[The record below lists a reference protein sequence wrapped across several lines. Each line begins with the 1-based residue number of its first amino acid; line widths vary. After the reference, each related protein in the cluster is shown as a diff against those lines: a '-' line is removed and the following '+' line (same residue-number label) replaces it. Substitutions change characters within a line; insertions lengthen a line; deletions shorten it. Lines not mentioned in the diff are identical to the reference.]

1 MKAPFLESPTEETI
15 IAQVRS
21 DHQDLRGKVIQ
32 LPEVF
37 GYVDEDLR
45 HFHLEPPATFRVL
58 ESDDKSLV
66 HWNDKWCDPYWDLEL
81 VSTHPELTGVR
92 SFFCH
97 GHSYQLGSG
106 RTDRTRLAI
115 QPEPALP
122 AEQLAPLS

>member
-1 MKAPFLESPTEETI
+1 MKSQPLESPTEETI
-15 IAQVRS
+15 LAQVRS
-21 DHQDLRGKVIQ
+21 DHQQLQGKFIQ

-37 GYVDEDLR
+37 GYIEEDLR

-58 ESDDKSLV
+58 KSDDQALV

-81 VSTHPELTGVR
+81 VSPHPELTGVR

-106 RTDRTRLAI
+106 RAERTCLTI
-115 QPEPALP
+115 QSEPESPPGELLL
-122 AEQLAPLS
+122 QS

>member
-1 MKAPFLESPTEETI
+1 MKSPPLESPTEETI

-21 DHQDLRGKVIQ
+21 DHQHLQGKIIQ

-37 GYVDEDLR
+37 GYIDEDLR

-58 ESDDKSLV
+58 GCDDKALV
-66 HWNDKWCDPYWDLEL
+66 HWNDKWRDPYWDLEL
-81 VSTHPELTGVR
+81 IGTHPELTDVR

-97 GHSYQLGSG
+97 GHSYHLGSG
-106 RTDRTRLAI
+106 RADRTRLAI

-122 AEQLAPLS
+122 AEQLALLA